1 MLNNPILNEL
11 YEIRSRILAE
21 HPLNLREYL
30 DAVTRRLKTD
40 GHPVAR
46 VQQRSIR
53 RLEEVQP
60 SSLVTIGHA
69 E

>member
-30 DAVTRRLKTD
+30 DEEMRRLKTQ

-53 RLEEVQP
+53 RLEAVRP